1 MEQSQY
7 EYRDDNVCVC
17 FMLHEHAP
25 RLQLLLQL
33 LDLALQFFYLM
44 LAFLLLV
51 LVRLG
56 RDARVKAA
64 ALEAM

>member
-1 MEQSQY
+1 
-7 EYRDDNVCVC
+7 
-17 FMLHEHAP
+17 MLHEHAP
-25 RLQLLLQL
+25 CLQLLLQL